1 MADLNR
7 EQPDDPLWLQG
18 AFKELRAGVKEVLG
32 VKDNPRIE
40 EYLKTTTIGRPGN
53 EHDETAWC
61 SAFVSFCIENA
72 GLEGTKSALA
82 RSWLEF
88 GKKIDKPVRG
98 CIAVFERPEAGPGQG
113 HVGFYLGG
121 SAPHITILAGNSG
134 AHSNAVTIA
143 VHNKPLLGFR
153 LPEGGLS
160 MADAQDILKRMEEI
174 FHALREGTDT
184 NMDSLKNIRGHVV
197 DIEAEVKALKAEVKA
212 LKDAHA

>member
-1 MADLNR
+1 
-7 EQPDDPLWLQG
+7 
-18 AFKELRAGVKEVLG
+18 VKEVVG
-32 VKDNPRIE
+32 AADNPRIA
-40 EYLKTTTIGRPGN
+40 EYLKTTNLGHPDN
-53 EHDETAWC
+53 KNDETAWC
-61 SAFVSFCIENA
+61 SAFVSFCVESA
-72 GLEGTKSALA
+72 GLKGTKSALA
-82 RSWLEF
+82 RSWLQF

-98 CIAVFERPEAGPGQG
+98 CIAVFARPEAGSRQG

-174 FHALREGTDT
+174 FHALREGSAT
-184 NMDSLKNIRGHVV
+184 NMDSLRNIRGHVV
-197 DIEAEVKALKAEVKA
+197 KIEADVEALKAEVKA
-212 LKDAHA
+212 LKDAHD